1 MLYLSTPHI
10 ISLLFD
16 HGMLIKISLTST
28 IMFKLTQK
36 NQDIDEIFMEW
47 PQTTIMYSVDL
58 LRHPRKE
65 PNQLVPSFL
74 CMDLGVSNTETQA
87 LH

>member
-1 MLYLSTPHI
+1 
-10 ISLLFD
+10 
-16 HGMLIKISLTST
+16 
-28 IMFKLTQK
+28 
-36 NQDIDEIFMEW
+36 MEW
-47 PQTTIMYSVDL
+47 PQTITMYSVDL
-58 LRHPRKE
+58 LRHLRKE